1 MHTQR
6 GWGKCAAIITYRFGS
21 GENSHKKKTESST
34 QGKYEEHTG
43 HKALSKLGHL
53 AWPSCL
59 LNVTGAQGAL
69 AAIALVVVGCTLLL
83 LLLLLFSVLLFA
95 CVSLRHTPSRCTEV
109 PQIRR
114 RLQSAAA
121 SICRSCGCPRDFYD
135 RWRVAHANWDLY
147 RQQVRIASELQAECI
162 EGRGVGR
169 GKQAWHMFGSNR
181 L

>member
-21 GENSHKKKTESST
+21 GENSHKKNKTESST

-43 HKALSKLGHL
+43 HNALSKLGHL

-59 LNVTGAQGAL
+59 PNVTGAQGAL
-69 AAIALVVVGCTLLL
+69 AAIVAVALVVVGCTLLL

-114 RLQSAAA
+114 RLQSAATA
-121 SICRSCGCPRDFYD
+121 GVWPMPIGTCTGSKY
-135 RWRVAHANWDLY
+135 
-147 RQQVRIASELQAECI
+147 ELQVNCKRSA
-162 EGRGVGR
+162 
-169 GKQAWHMFGSNR
+169 
-181 L
+181 